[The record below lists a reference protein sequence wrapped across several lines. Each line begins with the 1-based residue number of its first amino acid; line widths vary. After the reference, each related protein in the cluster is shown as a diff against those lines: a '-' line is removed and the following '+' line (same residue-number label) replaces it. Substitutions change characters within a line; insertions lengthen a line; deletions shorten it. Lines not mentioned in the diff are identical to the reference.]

1 MASKKWFD
9 LTRANEFGFEEN
21 QVRELV
27 VTFEQSLQQEITVIQ
42 AAIAVGDA
50 LKVEH
55 GLHAL
60 KGFMPLFTEPGLAQ
74 SITDL
79 YQTSRAQPLNV
90 TGPLFTALV
99 PNLSS
104 LLLEARAWLAASTA
118 YDSGCV

>member
-27 VTFEQSLQQEITVIQ
+27 VTFEQSLQQEITFIQ
-42 AAIAVGDA
+42 AAIAGGDA

-60 KGFMPLFTEPGLAQ
+60 KGFMPLFAEAGLAQ
-74 SITDL
+74 TITDL
-79 YQTSRAQPLNV
+79 YQTSREQPLSV
-90 TGPLFTALV
+90 TAPLFTALV
-99 PNLSS
+99 PNLTS
-104 LLLEARAWLAASTA
+104 LLAEVRAWLAAPTA
-118 YDSGCV
+118 YD